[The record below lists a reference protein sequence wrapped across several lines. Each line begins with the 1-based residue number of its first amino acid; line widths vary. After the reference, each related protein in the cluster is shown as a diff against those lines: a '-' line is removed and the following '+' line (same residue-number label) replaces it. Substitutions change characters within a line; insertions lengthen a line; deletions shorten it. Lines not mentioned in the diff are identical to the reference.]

1 MDPLKKSVILV
12 PTDFSEVCDN
22 AINQACEAAH
32 SLGYS
37 ITLLHV
43 LNSDSRTWMKSEG
56 LDEGGLE
63 FRLKELA
70 QQKQD
75 KYGLEVNILTRE
87 GSIFTTI
94 AEVAQDEGASL
105 IYLGTHGKS
114 GMQKLTGS
122 FAIKVVTSSEVP
134 VVVVQKRPFEKGYK
148 DIVLPITSEA
158 GPMEKTRWAAF
169 MAKTFGAKVHIFQV
183 DESESILETVKSLED
198 FLKKESV
205 AVKTVVAERSSGFS
219 KQVLDYATS
228 NNADLILIMTS
239 PDKNW
244 TSFLLGTYDE
254 EMIFNT
260 SQIPVMCINP
270 RKYNWEKIFRS

>member
-1 MDPLKKSVILV
+1 LV
-12 PTDFSEVCDN
+12 
-22 AINQACEAAH
+22 
-32 SLGYS
+32 
-37 ITLLHV
+37 
-43 LNSDSRTWMKSEG
+43 
-56 LDEGGLE
+56 
-63 FRLKELA
+63 
-70 QQKQD
+70 
-75 KYGLEVNILTRE
+75 RE

-94 AEVAQDEGASL
+94 AEVAGDIGASL

-114 GMQKLTGS
+114 GIQKLTGS

-134 VVVVQKRPFEKGYK
+134 VVVVQKRPFQNGYK

-158 GPMEKTRWAAF
+158 GPLEKTRWAAF
-169 MAKTFGAKVHIFQV
+169 MAKTFGARVHIFQI
-183 DESESILETVKSLED
+183 DESPEIMETVKSLED
-198 FLKKESV
+198 FLKKEDVVSR
-205 AVKTVVAERSSGFS
+205 TVVAGRSAGFS
-219 KQVLDYATS
+219 RQVLDYATS

-254 EMIFNT
+254 EVIFNT